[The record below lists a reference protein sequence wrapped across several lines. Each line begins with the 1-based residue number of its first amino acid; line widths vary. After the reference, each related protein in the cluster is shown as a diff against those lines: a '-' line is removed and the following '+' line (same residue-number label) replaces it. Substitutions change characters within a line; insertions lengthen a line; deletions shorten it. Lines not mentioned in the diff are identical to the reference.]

1 MDDRTKLTPRHR
13 AILVAVVENYIAT
26 GEPVGS
32 ATIAAAL
39 GALSG
44 NVSSATIRNAMAE
57 LAAMG
62 LLNQPHTSAGRIP
75 TPSAFRFYVEHLHEN
90 SQLNENK
97 SIPAFNKQIDDSF
110 AGIDTTQ
117 SFLERTS
124 HVLALL
130 SSGVGVAITST
141 TGKADTL
148 EHVHFSRL
156 APRRVLA
163 VVVMTSG
170 LVRDRALTLDADL
183 DLPALESAAAFLNQ
197 NFRGFTISAIRD
209 ELARRIETERS
220 DYQRLLTSV
229 NQLWHKTMP
238 AEPAARQ
245 TVYIEGVANL
255 LGSEADRQRLHAMMA
270 ALEEKQRIVDLLTAY
285 VDTRQESVRV
295 VFDLEEHAPEMRD
308 LVLIAAPARLAG
320 ESHGAVGVI
329 GPKRMHYERA
339 MSAVSYI
346 SQLFDRMLQ
355 PPQ

>member
-1 MDDRTKLTPRHR
+1 MSQMDQKLTPRHR
-13 AILVAVVENYIAT
+13 AILVAVVQNYIAT

-32 ATIAAAL
+32 ATIATAL
-39 GALSG
+39 GPSIGPA
-44 NVSSATIRNAMAE
+44 SSATIRNAMAE

-62 LLNQPHTSAGRIP
+62 LLDQPHTSAGRIP
-75 TPSAFRFYVEHLHEN
+75 TPSAFRFYVEYLHEN
-90 SQLNENK
+90 PTPTK
-97 SIPAFNKQIDDSF
+97 PRPDIDDSF
-110 AGIDTTQ
+110 AGIDTAH

-130 SSGVGVAITST
+130 SSGVGVAITASGT
-141 TGKADTL
+141 METDTL

-156 APRRVLA
+156 APLRVLA

-183 DLPALESAAAFLNQ
+183 DITALESAAAFLNQ
-197 NFRGFTISAIRD
+197 NFRGFTIQAIRD
-209 ELARRIETERS
+209 ELAHRLEAERS
-220 DYQRLLTSV
+220 DYQRLLASV
-229 NQLWHKTMP
+229 NQLWQKSMP
-238 AEPAARQ
+238 DTAIPRQ
-245 TVYIEGVANL
+245 TVYVEGVANL
-255 LGSEADRQRLHAMMA
+255 LGSEADRQRLRGMMA

>member
-1 MDDRTKLTPRHR
+1 MDPKLTPRHR

-32 ATIAAAL
+32 ATIATAL
-39 GALSG
+39 GP
-44 NVSSATIRNAMAE
+44 VSSATIRNAMAE

-75 TPSAFRFYVEHLHEN
+75 TPSAFRFYVE
-90 SQLNENK
+90 QLN
-97 SIPAFNKQIDDSF
+97 SGSAVPVAARPDIDDSF
-110 AGIDTTQ
+110 AGIDTAQ

-130 SSGVGVAITST
+130 SSGVGVAITAPGT
-141 TGKADTL
+141 MGIDTL

-156 APRRVLA
+156 APARVLA

-170 LVRDRALTLDADL
+170 LVRDRALTLDSDL
-183 DLPALESAAAFLNQ
+183 DIAALESAAAFLNQ
-197 NFRGFTISAIRD
+197 NFRGFTIQAIRD

-220 DYQRLLTSV
+220 DYQKLLASV

-238 AEPAARQ
+238 AEAGPRQ

-255 LGSEADRQRLHAMMA
+255 LGSEADRRQLHAMMA

>member
-1 MDDRTKLTPRHR
+1 MGQTVDQKLTPRHR
-13 AILVAVVENYIAT
+13 AILVAVVESYIAT

-32 ATIAAAL
+32 ATIASSL
-39 GALSG
+39 GP
-44 NVSSATIRNAMAE
+44 VSSATIRNAMAE

-62 LLNQPHTSAGRIP
+62 LLDQPHTSAGRIP

-90 SQLNENK
+90 AQLGSNIAPIAARPE
-97 SIPAFNKQIDDSF
+97 IDDSF

-130 SSGVGVAITST
+130 SSGVGVAITASGT
-141 TGKADTL
+141 MGTDTL

-156 APRRVLA
+156 APARVLA

-183 DLPALESAAAFLNQ
+183 DIAALESAAAFLNQ
-197 NFRGFTISAIRD
+197 NFRGFTIQAIRD
-209 ELARRIETERS
+209 ELARRLEEARS
-220 DYQRLLTSV
+220 DYQRTLASV
-229 NQLWHKTMP
+229 NQLWQKTMP
-238 AEPAARQ
+238 AEAAVRQ
-245 TVYIEGVANL
+245 TVYVEGVANL
-255 LGSEADRQRLHAMMA
+255 LGSEADRQRLHGMMA

-329 GPKRMHYERA
+329 GPKRMQYERA

>member
-1 MDDRTKLTPRHR
+1 MSDPKLTPRHR

-32 ATIAAAL
+32 ATIATAL
-39 GALSG
+39 GP
-44 NVSSATIRNAMAE
+44 VSSATIRNAMAE
-57 LAAMG
+57 LATLG
-62 LLNQPHTSAGRIP
+62 LLDQPHTSAGRIP
-75 TPSAFRFYVEHLHEN
+75 TPSAFRFYVEQLHEN
-90 SQLNENK
+90 GS
-97 SIPAFNKQIDDSF
+97 PAPRTPRPEIDDSF
-110 AGIDTTQ
+110 AGIDTAH

-130 SSGVGVAITST
+130 SSGVGVAITSGT
-141 TGKADTL
+141 TGTLDTL

-156 APRRVLA
+156 APSRVLA

-183 DLPALESAAAFLNQ
+183 DIAALESAAAFLNQ
-197 NFRGFTISAIRD
+197 NFRGFTIQAIRD
-209 ELARRIETERS
+209 ELARRLEEARS
-220 DYQRLLTSV
+220 DYQRTLASV
-229 NQLWHKTMP
+229 NQLWQKTMP
-238 AEPAARQ
+238 AEAAVRQ
-245 TVYIEGVANL
+245 TVYVEGVANL
-255 LGSEADRQRLHAMMA
+255 LGSEADRQRLHGMMA

-329 GPKRMHYERA
+329 GPKRMQYERA

>member
-1 MDDRTKLTPRHR
+1 MDQKLTPRHR

-32 ATIAAAL
+32 ATIATAL
-39 GALSG
+39 GP
-44 NVSSATIRNAMAE
+44 VSSATIRNAMAE
-57 LAAMG
+57 LATMG
-62 LLNQPHTSAGRIP
+62 LLDQPHTSAGRIP
-75 TPSAFRFYVEHLHEN
+75 TPRAFRFYVE
-90 SQLNENK
+90 QLNENAATP
-97 SIPAFNKQIDDSF
+97 STARPAFSQQIDDSF
-110 AGIDTTQ
+110 AGVDSAH

-130 SSGVGVAITST
+130 SSGVGVAITSA
-141 TGKADTL
+141 GGAVDTL

-156 APRRVLA
+156 APAKVLA

-183 DLPALESAAAFLNQ
+183 DIAALESAAAFLNQ
-197 NFRGFTISAIRD
+197 NFRGYAISAIRD
-209 ELARRIETERS
+209 ELARRLEAERS
-220 DYQRLLTSV
+220 DYQRLLASV
-229 NQLWHKTMP
+229 SQLWHKSMP
-238 AEPAARQ
+238 EAAAPRQ
-245 TVYIEGVANL
+245 TVYVEGVANL

-295 VFDLEEHAPEMRD
+295 VFDLEEHSPEMRD

-329 GPKRMHYERA
+329 GPKRIHYERA

-355 PPQ
+355 PPH

>member
-1 MDDRTKLTPRHR
+1 MSDPKLTPRHR
-13 AILVAVVENYIAT
+13 AILVAVVENYITT

-39 GALSG
+39 GPI
-44 NVSSATIRNAMAE
+44 SSATIRNAMAE

-62 LLNQPHTSAGRIP
+62 LLNQPHTSAGRVP
-75 TPSAFRFYVEHLHEN
+75 TPSAFRFYVEQLHEN
-90 SQLNENK
+90 AQLNSGNAA
-97 SIPAFNKQIDDSF
+97 PVAARPDIDDSF
-110 AGIDTTQ
+110 AGVDTAQ

-130 SSGVGVAITST
+130 SSGVGVAITSPGAMGT
-141 TGKADTL
+141 DTL

-156 APRRVLA
+156 APARVLA

-170 LVRDRALTLDADL
+170 LVRDRALTLDSDL
-183 DLPALESAAAFLNQ
+183 DIAALESAAAFLNQ
-197 NFRGFTISAIRD
+197 NFRGFTIQAIRD
-209 ELARRIETERS
+209 ELARRLEEARS
-220 DYQRLLTSV
+220 DYQRTLASV

-238 AEPAARQ
+238 AEASLHQ

-339 MSAVSYI
+339 MSAVGYI

>member
-1 MDDRTKLTPRHR
+1 MPELSIQSLTPRHR
-13 AILVAVVENYIAT
+13 AILVAAIEHYIAT

-32 ATIAAAL
+32 ATIAHAL
-39 GALSG
+39 GP
-44 NVSSATIRNAMAE
+44 VSSATIRNAMAE
-57 LAAMG
+57 LAALG
-62 LLNQPHTSAGRIP
+62 LLEQPHTSAGRIP
-75 TPSAFRFYVEHLHEN
+75 TARAFRFYVE
-90 SQLNENK
+90 QL
-97 SIPAFNKQIDDSF
+97 SPSLPAKAFSKQIDSSF
-110 AGIDTTQ
+110 AGIDSTQ

-130 SSGVGVAITST
+130 SSGVGVAITTS
-141 TGKADTL
+141 GAQDTL

-156 APRRVLA
+156 VTARVLA

-183 DLPALESAAAFLNQ
+183 DLAALESAAAFLNQ
-197 NFRGFTISAIRD
+197 NFRGFSIDAIRLD
-209 ELARRIETERS
+209 LAARLEAERS
-220 DYQRLLTSV
+220 EYRNLLSSV

-238 AEPAARQ
+238 VAGESTHQA
-245 TVYIEGVANL
+245 VYVDGVANL
-255 LGSEADRQRLHAMMA
+255 IGSEADRRQLQALMA

-329 GPKRMHYERA
+329 GPKRMQYQRA

-346 SQLFDRMLQ
+346 SSLFNRMLQ

>member
-1 MDDRTKLTPRHR
+1 MVQKTDQKLTPRHR
-13 AILVAVVENYIAT
+13 AILVAVVESYIAT

-32 ATIAAAL
+32 ATIATAL
-39 GALSG
+39 GL
-44 NVSSATIRNAMAE
+44 VSSATIRNAMAE
-57 LAAMG
+57 LATMG

-90 SQLNENK
+90 
-97 SIPAFNKQIDDSF
+97 PAPAGARPDIDDSF
-110 AGIDTTQ
+110 AGIDTAQ

-130 SSGVGVAITST
+130 SSGVGIAITASGT
-141 TGKADTL
+141 VGTDTL

-156 APRRVLA
+156 APLRVLA

-183 DLPALESAAAFLNQ
+183 DIAALESAAAFLNQ
-197 NFRGFTISAIRD
+197 NFRGFTIQAIRD
-209 ELARRIETERS
+209 ELARRLEEARS
-220 DYQRLLTSV
+220 DYQRTLASV
-229 NQLWHKTMP
+229 NQLWQKSMP
-238 AEPAARQ
+238 EAAAPRQ
-245 TVYIEGVANL
+245 TVYVEGVANL
-255 LGSEADRQRLHAMMA
+255 LGSEADRQRLRGMMA

>member
-1 MDDRTKLTPRHR
+1 MDPKLTPRHR
-13 AILVAVVENYIAT
+13 AILVAVVESYIAT

-32 ATIAAAL
+32 ATIATAL
-39 GALSG
+39 GALNG
-44 NVSSATIRNAMAE
+44 PVSSATIRNDMAD
-57 LAAMG
+57 LAALGM
-62 LLNQPHTSAGRIP
+62 LNQPHTSAGRIP
-75 TPSAFRFYVEHLHEN
+75 TPSAFRFYVEHLHEKAQGN
-90 SQLNENK
+90 APLHGNAR
-97 SIPAFNKQIDDSF
+97 PDIDDSF
-110 AGIDTTQ
+110 AGIDTAH

-130 SSGVGVAITST
+130 SSGVGVAITAPGAMGT
-141 TGKADTL
+141 DTL

-156 APRRVLA
+156 APSRVLA

-183 DLPALESAAAFLNQ
+183 DIAALESAAAFLNQ
-197 NFRGFTISAIRD
+197 NFRGQTIQAIRD
-209 ELARRIETERS
+209 ELARRLEEARS
-220 DYQRLLTSV
+220 DYQRTLTSV
-229 NQLWHKTMP
+229 NQLWQKTMP
-238 AEPAARQ
+238 AEPGAARQ

-255 LGSEADRQRLHAMMA
+255 LGSEADRQRLRAMMS

-320 ESHGAVGVI
+320 ESHGAVGII
-329 GPKRMHYERA
+329 GPKRMQYERA